1 MAVAVRRLPHVQARR
16 RWPVLVAGRSRGAAS
31 RRRIPF
37 LVFAVAVLTAMVV
50 GLVSAQTLVAQESFR
65 LQELATRAERL
76 EAEFGRLR
84 LRADRL
90 STLERIER
98 AGERAG
104 LVIAGQY
111 HPLSVPDRHASGG
124 TTGVSPGLDG
134 AAQAKAALGAEG

>member
-1 MAVAVRRLPHVQARR
+1 MAVAARRLPHVQARR
-16 RWPVLVAGRSRGAAS
+16 RWPVLVAGRPRPAG
-31 RRRIPF
+31 RRIPF

-50 GLVSAQTLVAQESFR
+50 GLVSAQTLVAQGSFR

-76 EAEFGRLR
+76 EGEFGRLR

-104 LVIAGQY
+104 LVIAGRY
-111 HPLSVPDRHASGG
+111 HPLAVPDRHAAGG
-124 TTGVSPGLDG
+124 TTGVSPGLEG

>member
-1 MAVAVRRLPHVQARR
+1 MAVAARRLPHVHARR
-16 RWPVLVAGRSRGAAS
+16 RWPVLVAGRPRVAPAG
-31 RRRIPF
+31 RRIPF
-37 LVFAVAVLTAMVV
+37 LVFALAVLTAMVV
-50 GLVSAQTLVAQESFR
+50 GLVSAQTLVAQGSFR
-65 LQELATRAERL
+65 LQELANRAERL

-111 HPLSVPDRHASGG
+111 HPLTVPDRHAQAS
-124 TTGVSPGLDG
+124 TDVAPGLAG
-134 AAQAKAALGAEG
+134 AAQAKAALGAGG